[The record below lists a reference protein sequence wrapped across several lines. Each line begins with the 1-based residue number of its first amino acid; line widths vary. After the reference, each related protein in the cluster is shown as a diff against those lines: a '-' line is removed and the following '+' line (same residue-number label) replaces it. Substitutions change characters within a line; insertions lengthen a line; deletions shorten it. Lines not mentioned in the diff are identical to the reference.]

1 MVLKA
6 DEAPLLGLPNQRLN
20 AVFHTYSIS
29 VLFLVFTGT
38 YSKSSAQVVTV
49 QSVVILDLNIGLAP
63 DKHFIFYR

>member
-6 DEAPLLGLPNQRLN
+6 DEGPNQRLN

-29 VLFLVFTGT
+29 VLFLLFTGT

-49 QSVVILDLNIGLAP
+49 QSVDILDLNIGLAP